1 MKTKFNILSIAFLC
15 LMLVQTNLSF
25 AQYERPRSAENSNEK
40 KANTFFSIGSGANY
54 KYGLI
59 GFGLGMMINE
69 NVLGELTLGVG
80 GYGFK
85 SGVNM
90 VFNAGLNKKWRPTL
104 GFARA
109 SGFQDFET
117 EVEVVYNLNTLK
129 TDALIDLPAAYVLTP
144 GFQRIF
150 KFRNGSSFAIDLG
163 VAISLN
169 NFKPSFSESA
179 IKLEGFIVPTN
190 QVTFSASQETFFN
203 VIGPSGLSLGLSYNF
218 GLGLK

>member
-1 MKTKFNILSIAFLC
+1 MKTKFITYIFFFLSL
-15 LMLVQTNLSF
+15 LLVQTSTTF
-25 AQYERPRSAENSNEK
+25 GQYERPREVSSNNGK
-40 KANTFFSIGSGANY
+40 RANTFLSIGSGANY

-69 NVLGELTLGVG
+69 NVLGELTLGYG

-90 VFNAGLNKKWRPTL
+90 VFNASLNKKWRPTL

-109 SGFQDFET
+109 SGWQDFET

-163 VAISLN
+163 VGISLN
-169 NFKPSFSESA
+169 NFKPSFSEST
-179 IKLEGFIVPTN
+179 IKIEGFIVPAN
-190 QVTFSASQETFFN
+190 QVSFSSFQETIFN
-203 VIGPSGLSLGLSYNF
+203 VMGPAGLSLGLSYNF